1 MTDMSVVDHH
11 YDFSALHS
19 SMQHFVD
26 KELFAGISSAVL
38 VGRDLVDVHC
48 AGLADIE
55 ENISMRT
62 DHIFRIFSN
71 TKLVTSISV
80 LMLLEE
86 GGISL
91 DDPIETYIPQLA
103 NRQVLL
109 PGATKASDTEPAKSA
124 ITIRQ
129 LMTHTSGLSY
139 GFLDPGSLIAK
150 LYSDNNVLDAATPLN
165 NMMSVLEKL
174 PLTFHPGTS
183 WEYSVATDVL
193 GYLVEVVSGLKLDK
207 FFQSR
212 IFAPLGMVD
221 TGFWCPPEKQDR
233 LAAYYSGADILQPMK
248 SGLTR
253 ADNSPYPNAF
263 LKPSPRLSGGGGLVS
278 TLPDMVALM
287 RRLLPGGE
295 TILKPE
301 TLDLLKTN
309 QLPNGQNIRFA
320 GLGEMRG
327 RGYGLASSVTV
338 APYPGAPAGVSG
350 EYWWGGIAGTQWWI
364 SPKNNLA
371 GLIMTQRVMGFT
383 HPFAANLKRHVY
395 DAVVASA

>member
-1 MTDMSVVDHH
+1 MTDMSVIDHQ

-19 SMQHFVD
+19 AMQNYVD

-48 AGLADIE
+48 AGLADRE
-55 ENISMRT
+55 ERIPMRT

-80 LMLLEE
+80 LMLLED
-86 GGISL
+86 GKIQL
-91 DDPIETYIPQLA
+91 DDPIELYIPQLA
-103 NRQVLL
+103 NRQVLI
-109 PGATKASDTEPAKSA
+109 PGATKASDTEPAKSS

-150 LYSDNNVLDAATPLN
+150 LYGEFNVLDATTPLST
-165 NMMSVLEKL
+165 MMDVLGKL

-193 GYLVEVVSGLKLDK
+193 GYLVEVVSGLKLDD
-207 FFQSR
+207 FFSTC
-212 IFAPLGMVD
+212 IFAPLGMID
-221 TGFWCPPEKQDR
+221 TGFWCPTEKQGR
-233 LAAYYSGADILQPMK
+233 LAAYYSGADIMQPMK

-253 ADNSPYPNAF
+253 ADNSPIPNAYR
-263 LKPSPRLSGGGGLVS
+263 KPFPRLSGGGGLVS

-287 RRLLPGGE
+287 RSLLPSGE

-301 TLDLLKTN
+301 TLDMLKAN
-309 QLPNGQNIRFA
+309 QLPEGKNIRFA

-338 APYPGAPAGVSG
+338 APYPGGPSDVVG

-383 HPFAANLKRHVY
+383 HPFAADLKRHIY
-395 DAVVASA
+395 NAVLK